1 MILDLL
7 VNKFIHMNVSK
18 EMKHIENI
26 NDFLKSLIVVDL
38 RSHFDSNK
46 YLIVFFNSY
55 NRINFFPI
63 WIYSCAYK
71 RKH

>member
-26 NDFLKSLIVVDL
+26 NDFFKSLIVVDL

-63 WIYSCAYK
+63 
-71 RKH
+71 